1 MNKEQFIKYIAENI
15 ECDEKTAEVIIDIF
29 AENIYLAISEGHE
42 IDISNLGKFAIKN
55 IPIRKNQ
62 FAKNHNNCVKRQ
74 PYFVP
79 AEDLKL
85 ACNY

>member
-1 MNKEQFIKYIAENI
+1 MNKEQFVKYIAENM

-29 AENIYLAISEGHE
+29 AENIYMAISEGHE
-42 IDISNLGKFAIKN
+42 IDINNLGKFAIKN
-55 IPIRKNQ
+55 SPIRKNQ
-62 FAKNHNNCVKRQ
+62 CVKRQ